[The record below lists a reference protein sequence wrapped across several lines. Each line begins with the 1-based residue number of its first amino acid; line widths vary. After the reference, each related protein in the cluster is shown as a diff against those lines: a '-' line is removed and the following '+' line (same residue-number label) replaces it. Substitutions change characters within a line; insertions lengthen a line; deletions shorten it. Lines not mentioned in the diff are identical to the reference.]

1 MRIKPIVLALA
12 LAFTSVATAQLMNL
26 SPYSRFGLGDIY
38 NSGNTG
44 SLALGGVKTTFN
56 DAAMINA
63 ENPATLGYVFNT
75 TLQTGL
81 RFNTLRLSQNGSEA
95 TLNNGFLEQFQMLFK
110 RPGAKT
116 GVLMGLSPFTT
127 TGYAITTTDPNTP
140 VGPVVYNYE
149 GKGGITRAYAAVG
162 RKFPIKQYYRF
173 LDKDG
178 AATDSLRV
186 IRHTVSGGLTGN
198 YLFGAVNQTRLVEI
212 QNTTF
217 LGTRAT
223 DRLTVSDFTLDLGV
237 HYEWLARIKFGKD
250 NKIVERTALQFAA
263 IYSPERRVGGTLEAY
278 SESVIF
284 QGGRAFAIDTTFA
297 VNGEST
303 SILPQRLRSGVAL
316 HHYSRKGRHIMV
328 ALDYEARNWS
338 RFQTITESDIVNP
351 GLVSSQE
358 VSFGVQYM
366 PKPIE
371 ESGNFLE
378 RGQYRAGLRNTQT
391 YLSVQGEQ
399 IVDRAVTVGLSW
411 PMISSRSG
419 SKFHL
424 GMEFGQRGEDNG
436 QLLREDYT
444 NLYVGFSLAPFVKNA
459 WFVTRKYD

>member
-1 MRIKPIVLALA
+1 MRIKFIVSALA
-12 LAFTSVATAQLMNL
+12 LVLSSVASAQLMNL

-38 NSGNTG
+38 NSGNVG
-44 SLALGGVKTTFN
+44 SLGMGGIKTTFN
-56 DAAMINA
+56 DPAMVNA

-75 TLQTGL
+75 TLQTSL
-81 RFNTLRLSQNGSEA
+81 RFNTLRLRQSGNEA

-116 GVLMGLSPFTT
+116 GVLLGISPFTT
-127 TGYAITTTDPNTP
+127 TGYAITTTTPDTP
-140 VGPVVYNYE
+140 VGSVVYNYE
-149 GKGGITRAYAAVG
+149 GSGGITRAYAAVG

-173 LDKDG
+173 YDKDG
-178 AATDSLRV
+178 GVTDSLRV
-186 IRHTVSGGLTGN
+186 VRHTVSGGLTGN

-223 DRLTVSDFTLDLGV
+223 DRLSLSDFTLDLGV

-250 NKIVERTALQFAA
+250 NKIVERTAVQFAA
-263 IYSPERRVGGTLEAY
+263 IYSPERRVDGTLEAY
-278 SESVIF
+278 NESVIF
-284 QGGRAFAIDTTFA
+284 QSGRAFPIDTTFA
-297 VNGEST
+297 LNGEST
-303 SILPQRLRSGVAL
+303 SILPQLLRSGVAL
-316 HHYSRKGRHIMV
+316 HHYSRKGRHLMV
-328 ALDYEARNWS
+328 AIDYEARNWT
-338 RFQTITESDIVNP
+338 RFQTITEGDIVNP

-358 VSFGVQYM
+358 VAFGIQYM

-371 ESGNFLE
+371 ESGNFLQ
-378 RGQYRAGLRNTQT
+378 RGQYRAGLRSTQT
-391 YLSVQGEQ
+391 YLAVQGEQ

-411 PMISSRSG
+411 PMISSRSA

-436 QLLREDYT
+436 QLLQEDYA
-444 NLYVGFSLAPFVKNA
+444 NFYIGFSLAPFVKNA

>member
-1 MRIKPIVLALA
+1 MRIDSIVFALA
-12 LAFTSVATAQLMNL
+12 LVLSTTASAQLMNL

-38 NSGNTG
+38 NSGNVG

-75 TLQTGL
+75 TLQTSL
-81 RFNTLRLSQNGSEA
+81 RFNTLRLRQNGSEA

-116 GVLMGLSPFTT
+116 GVLLGISPFTT
-127 TGYAITTTDPNTP
+127 TGYAITTTEPDTP
-140 VGPVVYNYE
+140 VGSVVYNYE
-149 GKGGITRAYAAVG
+149 GSGGITRAYAAVG
-162 RKFPIKQYYRF
+162 RKFPIRTYYRF
-173 LDKDG
+173 YDKDG
-178 AATDSLRV
+178 AVTDSLRV
-186 IRHTVSGGLTGN
+186 VRHTVSGGLTGN

-223 DRLTVSDFTLDLGV
+223 DRLTLSDFTLDLGV

-250 NKIVERTALQFAA
+250 NKIVERTALQVAA
-263 IYSPERRVGGTLEAY
+263 VYSPERRVDGTLEAY

-284 QGGRAFAIDTTFA
+284 QSGRAFPIDTTFA
-297 VNGEST
+297 LNGEST
-303 SILPQRLRSGVAL
+303 SVLPQRLRSGVAL
-316 HHYSRKGRHIMV
+316 HHYSRKGRHLMV
-328 ALDYEARNWS
+328 AVDYEARNWS
-338 RFQTITESDIVNP
+338 RFQTITEGDIVNP

-358 VSFGVQYM
+358 VSFGIQYM

-371 ESGNFLE
+371 ESGNFLQ
-378 RGQYRAGLRNTQT
+378 RGQYRAGVRNTQT

-411 PMISSRSG
+411 PMISSRSA

-424 GMEFGQRGEDNG
+424 GIEFGQRGEGNG
-436 QLLREDYT
+436 QLLQEDYA
-444 NLYVGFSLAPFVKNA
+444 NFYIGFSLAPFIKNA
-459 WFVTRKYD
+459 WFVPRKYD